1 MEIQAIGNLPVSN
14 LEKKENEVFNELH
27 EGIKTQ
33 QSINVSMSIG
43 DRESQAYQSP
53 VNDNNKNAFPK
64 VFFKQPQDEDN

>member
-1 MEIQAIGNLPVSN
+1 M
-14 LEKKENEVFNELH
+14 FHELH

-53 VNDNNKNAFPK
+53 VNDGNKNAFPK
-64 VFFKQPQDEDN
+64 VFFKQPKDEDN